1 MRGGLRGKGK
11 GTVWV
16 DIDSIVLI
24 AETGLAGM
32 THEIMA
38 VFLPEQVARY
48 RRLRPDADE
57 RLFMKNSQ
65 AEDAKEDVVF
75 EESEEEDVNIDDI

>member
-1 MRGGLRGKGK
+1 
-11 GTVWV
+11 
-16 DIDSIVLI
+16 
-24 AETGLAGM
+24 
-32 THEIMA
+32 
-38 VFLPEQVARY
+38 VARY

-57 RLFMKNSQ
+57 RLFMKNAQ